1 MGVMLSSSTPGQ
13 MERRRGAWREDH
25 WRRGHPEHQ
34 KLLEPLMTRAVTRGD
49 LSDFSACG
57 TPVAGTYIKQRLC
70 SVVGG

>member
-1 MGVMLSSSTPGQ
+1 MSTPGQ

-25 WRRGHPEHQ
+25 WLRGHPEHQ

-57 TPVAGTYIKQRLC
+57 TPVAGMYIKQRLC
-70 SVVGG
+70 GVVGG